1 MIDESEVLKIVVT
14 RLKSANIS
22 YMITGS
28 IAVNFYATPR
38 MTRDIDIVIEVN
50 KDDAW
55 KLSSLFS
62 DDFYVDE
69 DSIIDALKTHQ
80 MFNMIHKEGI
90 VKVDFIIR
98 KDTEYRKTE
107 FERRR
112 QFVFEGIEIDITAP
126 EDLVLSKLY
135 WAKESKSEMQ
145 LKDVKNLLKSVADM
159 DKDYLKRW
167 VRELKLEKIY
177 KEVTC

>member
-1 MIDESEVLKIVVT
+1 MIGELEVLKIVVK
-14 RLKSANIS
+14 RLRSASIS

-38 MTRDIDIVIEVN
+38 MTRDIDIIIEVS
-50 KDDAW
+50 KDDAR

-62 DDFYVDE
+62 DDFYVDD
-69 DSIIDALKTHQ
+69 DSIIDALKTQQ
-80 MFNMIHKEGI
+80 MFNIIHKEGI
-90 VKVDFIIR
+90 VKIDFIVR

-107 FERRR
+107 FKRRR
-112 QFVFEGIEIDITAP
+112 QIVFEEIEIDITAP

-145 LKDVKNLLKSVADM
+145 IKDVKNLLKSVADM
-159 DKDYLKRW
+159 DKDYLRRW
-167 VRELKLEKIY
+167 VKELKLEGIY
-177 KEVTC
+177 QEVTL

>member
-1 MIDESEVLKIVVT
+1 MIGELEVLKIVVKML
-14 RLKSANIS
+14 RSASIS

-38 MTRDIDIVIEVN
+38 MTRDIDIIIEVS

-69 DSIIDALKTHQ
+69 DSIIDALKTQQ
-80 MFNMIHKEGI
+80 MFNIIHKEGI
-90 VKVDFIIR
+90 VKIDFIVR

-107 FERRR
+107 FKRRR
-112 QFVFEGIEIDITAP
+112 QIVFEEIEIDITAP

-145 LKDVKNLLKSVADM
+145 IKDVKNLLKSVADM
-159 DKDYLKRW
+159 DKDYLRRW
-167 VRELKLEKIY
+167 VKELKLEEIY
-177 KEVTC
+177 KEVTL